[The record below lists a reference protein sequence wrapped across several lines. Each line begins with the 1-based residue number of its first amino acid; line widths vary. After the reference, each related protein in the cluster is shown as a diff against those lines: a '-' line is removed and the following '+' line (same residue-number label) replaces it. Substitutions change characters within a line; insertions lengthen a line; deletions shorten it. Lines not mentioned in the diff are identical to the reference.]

1 VKIKYSGG
9 IIGLDEVIKFLAF
22 TGQTDSLYRGIIAR
36 REAIKKAGELK
47 IVAADE
53 ELQEFADH
61 LRLTWGLF
69 SSKDML
75 DFLSQNGLTV
85 DDFAD
90 YCEAAVLTRKLKDH
104 LADESKIREHFINNR
119 SEFDLARLST
129 ITVKEESL
137 AGEIVLQVAE
147 EGADFHALARK
158 YSQDESTKHAGGFLG
173 LVPRRHFRPDIA
185 AKVFNA
191 AAGEVVGPFPGDGS
205 LLLIYVEELIRAELN
220 DRIKDLIKERIFEE
234 WASSFLKETIT
245 VTS

>member
-1 VKIKYSGG
+1 MKIKYSRG

-22 TGQTDSLYRGIIAR
+22 TGQTDSLYREIIAR
-36 REAIKKAGELK
+36 TEAIKKARELK
-47 IVAADE
+47 IAAADE

-61 LRLTWGLF
+61 LRLPRGLF
-69 SSKDML
+69 SRVDTL

-90 YCEAAVLTRKLKDH
+90 YCEAAVLMRKLKDH

-119 SEFDLARLST
+119 PEFDLARVST
-129 ITVKEESL
+129 ITVAEESL

-147 EGADFHALARK
+147 DGADFHALARK

-173 LVPRRHFRPDIA
+173 LVPRQHFSPETA

-191 AAGEVVGPFPGDGS
+191 AAGDVVGPFPEGGS
-205 LLLIYVEELIRAELN
+205 FLLLYVEELIRAELN
-220 DRIKDLIKERIFEE
+220 DRTKDLIKERIFDE

-245 VTS
+245 VTP